1 MMINYGWDRRN
12 QEARAG
18 IQSSRKGK
26 MMSNDATMKCGKCG
40 HQTDD
45 HVEGKLGWGCRPCYI
60 SEQNDRTRIT
70 DNGFF
75 LHAWTEVNQLGNK
88 VL

>member
-1 MMINYGWDRRN
+1 MTNYGLDRRN

-18 IQSSRKGK
+18 IQSSRKSE

-40 HQTDD
+40 HRTDD
-45 HVEGKLGWGCRPCYI
+45 HVEGKLGWGCRLCYI